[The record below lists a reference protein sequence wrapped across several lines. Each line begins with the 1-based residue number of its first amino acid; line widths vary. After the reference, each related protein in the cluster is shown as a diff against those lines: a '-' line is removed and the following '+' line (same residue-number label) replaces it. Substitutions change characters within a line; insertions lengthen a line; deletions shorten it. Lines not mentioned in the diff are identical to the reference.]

1 MAKKQAQP
9 METVE
14 IKTSITFD
22 REVYTKLKNASDITG
37 RSIIEI
43 VDQALRG
50 LLGIPTPTIK
60 EQIKKIKGE

>member
-9 METVE
+9 METGE

>member
-1 MAKKQAQP
+1 MAKKQP
-9 METVE
+9 TEKEFVR
-14 IKTSITFD
+14 TSIDLD
-22 REVYTKLKNASDITG
+22 RQVFNKLKNVSDITG
-37 RSIIEI
+37 RTYREI